1 MNLVISELKNFSK
14 ENWWVFPIFIFALWF
29 VYFTWSWNLIEIILL
44 FLFNFVWNLFIM
56 LMQANYTNKNNT
68 IWALCHLGAT
78 ATFTSVSL
86 YGFIVLDQSQ
96 YILWQ
101 ICYILTTIKSV
112 SFYKFNKDF
121 KFLNEKLLI
130 FVNILVFAAFLKFMP
145 YELYSILQGLG
156 FSAVTIWLVSTS
168 DKLRYYLSLL
178 WVVWITSGSLIGVIN
193 SYISGSIDGIA
204 LGYFILTL
212 TVFVFYLKLLP
223 NYIKKITPSH

>member
-1 MNLVISELKNFSK
+1 
-14 ENWWVFPIFIFALWF
+14 
-29 VYFTWSWNLIEIILL
+29 
-44 FLFNFVWNLFIM
+44 
-56 LMQANYTNKNNT
+56 MQANYTNKNNT

-78 ATFTSVSL
+78 ASFTSVSL

-130 FVNILVFAAFLKFMP
+130 FVNILVFAAFIKFF
-145 YELYSILQGLG
+145 YESEQYFTIIQWLG

-193 SYISGSIDGIA
+193 SYISVSIDGIA